1 MKRLRQTGL
10 WMSSIFLAFVF
21 VAVGLSKLEGSSATR
36 WAQRFLSWGY
46 LAGSQYVVGAI
57 EIIAGIA
64 MVIPPL
70 RKVAAGIVM
79 VIMAGALYT
88 HVRHG
93 EFLRVLPPIFL
104 GGLALIVFS
113 LHSQPSESSKGD
125 RAMSG

>member
-64 MVIPPL
+64 MVIPRL
-70 RKVAAGIVM
+70 RKVAAGIVT

-88 HVRHG
+88 PFVMANSNASY
-93 EFLRVLPPIFL
+93 LRF
-104 GGLALIVFS
+104 FW
-113 LHSQPSESSKGD
+113 
-125 RAMSG
+125 